1 MSQARPLEGTTV
13 VALEQAVAAPFATRQ
28 LGDLGARVIKVERP
42 GPGDF
47 ARGYDDAVD
56 GTSSYFFWLNR
67 GKESIA
73 LDLKHP
79 DGLRV
84 LLQLLDRAD
93 VFVHNLAPG
102 AVDRLG
108 LDTATLAERWPRLVS
123 CELSGYGRGG
133 PYDGKR
139 AYDLLVQGEVG
150 IASITGTPDRG
161 VRIGLSIADIAA
173 GMYGLTSILAALL
186 ARTQSQRGAR
196 LETTLLESL
205 TEWTS
210 PALYQSLHGG
220 TAPARVAD
228 SHPSLYP
235 YGRFRCGDGGE
246 LNIGVQNDREWARLC
261 SEVLGRPDLATDAR
275 VARNTGRS
283 RHRELVDEVVSAA
296 LARLTVA
303 EVVERLERAG
313 IAYGMAN
320 DMDDLAAHPQ
330 LAGRDR
336 WRDVSTPA
344 GANRA
349 LLPPIALPDGEAPMG
364 PVPAVGQHTD
374 DVLQELGY
382 SPTDIAALHRDGVC

>member
-1 MSQARPLEGTTV
+1 MSQTRPLEGTTV

-28 LGDLGARVIKVERP
+28 LGDLGARVLKVERP

-73 LDLKHP
+73 LDLKRP
-79 DGLRV
+79 EGLRV

-133 PYDGKR
+133 PYARKR

-173 GMYGLTSILAALL
+173 GMYGLTSVLAALL
-186 ARTQSQRGAR
+186 ARTQSQQGAR
-196 LETTLLESL
+196 LETTLLEAL

-210 PALYQSLHGG
+210 PALYQTLHGG

-261 SEVLGRPDLATDAR
+261 TEVLGRPDLATDVR
-275 VARNTGRS
+275 VARNTARS
-283 RHRELVDEVVSAA
+283 GNRELVDEVVSAA
-296 LARLTVA
+296 LGGLTVA

-320 DMDDLAAHPQ
+320 DMEDLAAHPQ

-344 GANRA
+344 GPKRA

-364 PVPAVGQHTD
+364 AVPAVGQHTD
-374 DVLQELGY
+374 DVLRELGY
-382 SPTDIAALHRDGVC
+382 SADDIAALHRDGVC